1 MSVLSPRSARTAYA
15 GRHRAP
21 ATPNRSTRALIGVTA
36 AGAVVAGPLALASPA
51 EAASGRTWD
60 RLASCESGGNWSI
73 NTGNGFYGG
82 LQFTRST
89 WKGFG
94 GGRYADRADHASRS
108 EQILIAEKV
117 LDGQGWG
124 AWPECSRKLGL
135 SRADAAG
142 SPRVSRSKARKAI
155 KKRTTSRRAAVSTG
169 SRGGYV
175 VRSGDTLSKI
185 AARKHVRG
193 GWRAL
198 FSKNASRLHGNPNR
212 IYVGQR
218 LVLPR

>member
-1 MSVLSPRSARTAYA
+1 MARYR

-21 ATPNRSTRALIGVTA
+21 STTGRTLARTA
-36 AGAVVAGPLALASPA
+36 VAGAVLTAPVAIAP
-51 EAASGRTWD
+51 AASAAPGSDWD
-60 RLASCESGGNWSI
+60 RLAQCESGGNWSI

-124 AWPECSRKLGL
+124 AWPACSRKLGL
-135 SRADAAG
+135 SRADAQG
-142 SPRVSRSKARKAI
+142 SPRVSRSKARKAV
-155 KKRTTSRRAAVSTG
+155 KKKVTSRKASVSTG
-169 SRGGYV
+169 SRGSYV

-193 GWRAL
+193 GWKAL
-198 FSKNASRLHGNPNR
+198 YTKNASRLHGNPNR